1 MTASRL
7 SRQTKKNLR
16 IMARVSIVVALL
28 CVLAMARYV
37 DCEIRQIKQSAH
49 DAESRAAASIAESS
63 KATERCLRRLE
74 ELGASDRG
82 N

>member
-7 SRQTKKNLR
+7 SRQTKKDLR
-16 IMARVSIVVALL
+16 IMARVSVVVALL

-37 DCEIRQIKQSAH
+37 DCEIRQIKQSAR
-49 DAESRAAASIAESS
+49 DAESRAAASVAGANSVKDE
-63 KATERCLRRLE
+63 CLRKLE
-74 ELGASDRG
+74 ELGACGHG